1 MSLATHLATRLAG
14 PDDLDAVLALLAQLN
29 PEDAPLDPATA
40 RTAWA
45 AILARPGLATLVA
58 TLDGAVVA
66 CLTLVVVPNLSRGA
80 RPYAMIENVVT
91 DAAHRGRRIGRTLL
105 DAALRHAWGQDAYKV
120 MLMTGSKKPETL
132 GFYRAAGFTDDKTA
146 FQIRRVD
153 YLRE

>member
-1 MSLATHLATRLAG
+1 MSLATRLAG

-40 RTAWA
+40 RTTWA
-45 AILARPGLATLVA
+45 AILAQPGVATLVA

-66 CLTLVVVPNLSRGA
+66 CLTLVVVPNLSRCA

-105 DAALRHAWGQDAYKV
+105 DAALRQAWGQDAYKV

-153 YLRE
+153 YRRE